1 MRVVRYLLQ
10 AAILLFGGSV
20 LAALALSPQFQLFPF
35 LGLAAFFGFLFF
47 LTLLL
52 RKPTGSLIAFGRKVN
67 PKFMAAFLFLVGAGI
82 CWLAVSIVNGYSG
95 SSTRRGALLR
105 VAIEVLGPWPPAAL
119 FLVTGLFVL
128 RVAYGAFRQQ

>member
-1 MRVVRYLLQ
+1 MRAVRYFLQ

-20 LAALALSPQFQLFPF
+20 LAALASSPRFELFPF

-52 RKPTGSLIAFGRKVN
+52 REHTESRIVFGREVN
-67 PKFMAAFLFLVGAGI
+67 PKFIAVFLALVGFGI
-82 CWLAVSIVNGYSG
+82 CWLSVSIVNGYSG
-95 SSTRRGALLR
+95 ATTRRGALLR
-105 VAIEVLGPWPPAAL
+105 VAVEVLGPWPPAAL

-128 RVAYGAFRQQ
+128 RGAYGMFRRQ